1 MTLAMRRL
9 VGVVLTLLLTGL
21 GWARS
26 SAEPAGKPQAR
37 AKAKT
42 ATPKPSQP
50 TESAV
55 VEPAARAGPVSRT
68 VRGRVVLPDG
78 TSIGG
83 LVVRIGAQRVL
94 VDRDGWFEFAD
105 VPESYDLSISELG
118 GRFITAYFGLTRR
131 DPMVTHT
138 ARGESHQAKQDHH
151 ADIEGAIDAA
161 PTATA
166 EQVARPAVCFLSPLT
181 AANGSL
187 VGYQQNHGQYRVC
200 VGWNGL
206 PLTSGVLVALAR
218 ADGKAYLAKRSLTI
232 VDGERIHPN
241 RGDDK
246 IRTDL
251 RLEPVAT
258 GQIEGSAQT
267 FTRKIQIMNS
277 EEEQREILKVAYAVP
292 GTAGLINLGDCQ
304 SKEGTFVCQV
314 PDLSALGGEYC
325 LAIVPSAELKM
336 KDHVPGPRRQVDI
349 HANRCGGKFGMKDFQ
364 IHRAPS
370 PDIGEGAFSLTRH
383 TLAWTVADD
392 TAEPLYQL
400 NIGSCAE
407 ESCLVAYLNRSTFS
421 WADFETTG
429 MTYLRGS
436 SLLVSV
442 SAFYPPTS
450 MDELAAGVWRF
461 SDRTTWQRTDSR
473 VIPIFLADPPK
484 HARSV
489 RTPKGLD
496 VQDLAKLPTCSAMI
510 RAHSIGD
517 LDAAMDDKRISVRGI
532 LGFTLGPALSWTRD
546 MPMGPNAHAAAVR
559 RSWHWMI
566 PGSLNTTCACFNRGL
581 QCPPT
586 STSALPFRDRSRSS
600 PAELWS
606 RGRPIRIGRS
616 MRSTTS
622 FCVRFV

>member
-1 MTLAMRRL
+1 VA
-9 VGVVLTLLLTGL
+9 
-21 GWARS
+21 
-26 SAEPAGKPQAR
+26 
-37 AKAKT
+37 
-42 ATPKPSQP
+42 
-50 TESAV
+50 
-55 VEPAARAGPVSRT
+55 
-68 VRGRVVLPDG
+68 LPDG
-78 TSIGG
+78 TSTGG
-83 LVVRIGAQRVL
+83 LLVKIGEQRVL
-94 VDRDGWFEFAD
+94 VDRDGWFKVAD
-105 VPESYDLSISELG
+105 VPESYDLSIAELG
-118 GRFITAYFGLTRR
+118 GRYITAYFGLTRR

-138 ARGESHQAKQDHH
+138 ALGESHQAKQHHH

-161 PTATA
+161 LTATMD
-166 EQVARPAVCFLSPLT
+166 QVARPAVCFLSPST
-181 AANGSL
+181 TANGSL
-187 VGYQQNHGQYRVC
+187 VGYQHNHGQYHVC

-206 PLTSGVLVALAR
+206 ATTSGVLVALAR
-218 ADGKAYLAKRSLTI
+218 ADGKAYLAKQPLTI
-232 VDGERIHPN
+232 VDGLRIEPN

-246 IRTDL
+246 NRADL
-251 RLEPVAT
+251 RLERVAM
-258 GQIEGSAQT
+258 GQFAGSAQT
-267 FTRKIQIMNS
+267 FTRKIQIRNF
-277 EEEQREILKVAYAVP
+277 EEQQREILKVAYSVS
-292 GTAGLINLGDCQ
+292 GTAGLINLGDCE
-304 SKEGTFVCQV
+304 SKEDSFVCQV

-336 KDHVPGPRRQVDI
+336 KGRVPGPRRQVDI

-392 TAEPLYQL
+392 AAEPLYQL

-407 ESCLVAYLNRSTFS
+407 ESCLVAYLNKSTLS

-442 SAFYPPTS
+442 SAFYPPMS

-496 VQDLAKLPTCSAMI
+496 AQDLAKLPTCSALI
-510 RAHSIGD
+510 RAHSLGD

-532 LGFTLGPALSWTRD
+532 LGFDFGTCIVLDKAHDYGAKRPCSSGCKGILALDDPGEPEHHLRLLQQGAPMPTDVDECTSVPRPVEVIASGTLVARAPNHDRKEYALD
-546 MPMGPNAHAAAVR
+546 DAVLCAVR
-559 RSWHWMI
+559 PAS
-566 PGSLNTTCACFNRGL
+566 
-581 QCPPT
+581 PP
-586 STSALPFRDRSRSS
+586 ANK
-600 PAELWS
+600 
-606 RGRPIRIGRS
+606 
-616 MRSTTS
+616 
-622 FCVRFV
+622 